1 MLMALAV
8 TVSMLVVGCGRQKGS
23 DAGTL
28 FYNEVRSVNK
38 LVLSRMTIT
47 KVATL
52 DDLDI
57 SKADGLREQ
66 MEAIA
71 DMVKIGDRIAA
82 YSYDTYLDAFI
93 DMSAITPDDI
103 IVNQAD
109 STVTFNLPGV
119 QTEFKGRDMALKE
132 MHYRVTGLRSQI
144 KPAERAAIKEKCNTL
159 LKKEVET
166 NDKYRSYLVKEAEAK
181 ARDFFSGV
189 ASEYGYKAIVTFDK

>member
-1 MLMALAV
+1 MALAV
-8 TVSMLVVGCGRQKGS
+8 TVSMLVVGCGRQKES
-23 DAGTL
+23 DVGTL

-47 KVATL
+47 KIATL

-103 IVNQAD
+103 IVNKAD
-109 STVTFNLPGV
+109 STVTFNLPAI
-119 QTEFKGRDMALKE
+119 QTKFKGRDMALKE

-181 ARDFFSGV
+181 ARDFFSGI
-189 ASEYGYKAIVTFDK
+189 ASENGYKAIVTFDK